1 MTVDFAP
8 GDKNSL
14 TDVDGISVGH
24 ATKDEPG
31 WLTGCTVVLPP
42 AGTVCGVDV
51 RGGGPGTRETDLLD
65 PRNTVDQVNAIVL
78 GGGSALGLSAADG
91 VARDLLT
98 RGIGWPMDEDPT
110 HVVPIVPAAILF
122 DLGRA
127 GTWGNAPGPAE
138 GSAALAAASDGP
150 VPMGNVGAGTGAK
163 SGGFRGGIG
172 SASVILPGGTT
183 VAALVA
189 CNSVGSPVDPR
200 TGQLYAVR
208 ADVGLDGEFDG
219 IVVPSA
225 QQVAAARDYAGTL
238 PWQVGGQPE
247 LATTIGVIATDATLT
262 KAQCQKTAGVGHD
275 GMARALKPIH
285 TLMDGDTLFTLA
297 TCARPAPDQ
306 IGMVRLMEA
315 AADCVTRAIG
325 HALLAAS
332 SVDRTAD
339 GGMAFRSWRDAFP
352 ASGASDPVTDRPVAG
367 PGNRPGSGQ

>member
-1 MTVDFAP
+1 MSAP
-8 GDKNSL
+8 VPGPKNSL
-14 TDVDGISVGH
+14 TDVGGLSVGH
-24 ATKDEPG
+24 ATRDEPG

-65 PRNTVDQVNAIVL
+65 PRNTVDHVNAIVL

-91 VARDLLT
+91 VARELLA
-98 RGIGWPMDEDPT
+98 RRIGWPMDEDPN

-127 GTWGNAPGPAE
+127 GSWANTPGPAD
-138 GSAALAAASDGP
+138 GHAALVNASERP

-172 SASVILPGGTT
+172 SASVVLPDGTT

-200 TGQLYAVR
+200 TGQLYALR
-208 ADVGLDGEFDG
+208 ADIGLSGEFDG
-219 IVVPSA
+219 VAIPTA
-225 QQVAAARDYAGTL
+225 QQVAAAADYAGNL
-238 PWQVGGQPE
+238 PWQVNGQPE
-247 LATTIGVIATDATLT
+247 LATTIGVIATDAALT

-297 TCARPAPDQ
+297 TGGRSAPDQ
-306 IGMVRLMEA
+306 VAMVLLMEA

-325 HALLAAS
+325 HALLAAT
-332 SVDRTAD
+332 SVDRTSD
-339 GGMAFRSWRDAFP
+339 GGMAFRSWRDAFGSN
-352 ASGASDPVTDRPVAG
+352 AS
-367 PGNRPGSGQ
+367 